1 MVHLVAITL
10 TISGLPLPLTAE
22 AWAPCQPDF
31 LSPLAHSALKGMMG
45 GTISES
51 ARALTPT
58 ETTQLPE
65 ISHLSKLRE
74 PGGLHQHPEALH
86 LA

>member
-45 GTISES
+45 WTISEA

-58 ETTQLPE
+58 ETTPLPE
-65 ISHLSKLRE
+65 IRHLGKLME